1 MRDSIHACYT
11 FPRPAANRPRS
22 PPSDRYAR
30 AVAARKAREDQARA
44 ADREAARARAA
55 VQAAAYAAR
64 GEEGGFTPVL
74 APPDP
79 DKPASR
85 AMLAILG
92 AMLVVFGIIAV
103 VATVLS

>member
-1 MRDSIHACYT
+1 M
-11 FPRPAANRPRS
+11 PATPS
-22 PPSDRYAR
+22 TPGGEPPQESSKDRYAR

-55 VQAAAYAAR
+55 VQAAAHAAR
-64 GEEGGFTPVL
+64 GEEEGFTPVL

-92 AMLVVFGIIAV
+92 AMLVVFGIIAA

>member
-1 MRDSIHACYT
+1 MSADPTPQPQTGRTETAKE
-11 FPRPAANRPRS
+11 
-22 PPSDRYAR
+22 RYAR

-44 ADREAARARAA
+44 ADHDAARARAA
-55 VQAAAYAAR
+55 AEAADHAAQ
-64 GEEGGFTPVL
+64 GEDQGWTPVL

-92 AMLVVFGIIAV
+92 AMLLITGAIALL
-103 VATVLS
+103 ATLVS